1 MNAAELRTG
10 TVLRFEGEFYR
21 VIDASFHAGG
31 GQLGGVVHAKLLNLR
46 TRGAIERRFRPDER
60 LEPVDVDRARW
71 QFIYADGD
79 DYYFMNP
86 ENFEQVPIP
95 GAMLG
100 AARAFV
106 HAGMEVAVESF
117 EGRPLYVVLPEAVE
131 LRVAETAEPMHQRDT
146 SAMKTARLDNGMEV
160 LVPLFIKTG
169 DLVRV
174 DTATGKYLERA
185 KAKGGS
191 A

>member
-60 LEPVDVDRARW
+60 LEPVEVERARW
-71 QFIYADGD
+71 RFIYADGD
-79 DYYFMNP
+79 DLYFMNP
-86 ENFEQVPIP
+86 ENFEQVPI
-95 GAMLG
+95 ARSMLG
-100 AARAFV
+100 AAAAFV
-106 HAGMEVAVESF
+106 HPDMEVTVESH
-117 EGRPLYVVLPEAVE
+117 EDRPLNVVLPETVE

-146 SAMKTARLDNGMEV
+146 SAMKPATLANGMQV

-185 KAKGGS
+185 RARGG
-191 A
+191 

>member
-1 MNAAELRTG
+1 MNAAEMRSG
-10 TVLRFEGEFYR
+10 TVLRFEGDFYR
-21 VIDASFHAGG
+21 VIDSSFHAGG

-60 LEPVDVDRARW
+60 LDPVDVERARW

-86 ENFEQVPIP
+86 DTFEQVPI
-95 GAMLG
+95 AASMLG
-100 AARAFV
+100 PAKAFV
-106 HAGMEVAVESF
+106 HPDLEVTVESF
-117 EGRPLYVVLPEAVE
+117 EGKPLHIVLPDAVE

-146 SAMKTARLDNGMEV
+146 SAMKTAKLENGVEV

-169 DLVRV
+169 DLVRI
-174 DTATGKYLERA
+174 DTATGRYLERA
-185 KAKGGS
+185 KARGG
-191 A
+191 

>member
-1 MNAAELRTG
+1 MIASELRAG
-10 TVLRFEGEFYR
+10 TVLRLEGEFYR
-21 VIDASFHAGG
+21 AVDASFHAGG

-46 TRGAIERRFRPDER
+46 TRGTVERRFRPDER
-60 LEPVDVDRARW
+60 LDPVDVDRARW

-86 ENFEQVPIP
+86 ENFEQVPIA

-100 AARAFV
+100 TARAFV
-106 HAGMEVAVESF
+106 HAGMEVTIESF

-131 LRVAETAEPMHQRDT
+131 LRVAETAEPTHQRDT
-146 SAMKTARLDNGMEV
+146 NAMKTAKLDNGMEV

-185 KAKGGS
+185 RMKG
-191 A
+191 